1 MNFFGKLYL
10 LKLCCVSIH
19 QANVSQQKLKKKF
32 KKSKN
37 QNRQK
42 HLDIICARVL
52 KTLTKP
58 KLINFDIP
66 PLSESEFPFK
76 ISNNFFL
83 SPVDKNITK
92 LKAYQNT
99 QETTTSKIQRLSHWY
114 DNVYRYL
121 IYNFASVQSS
131 I

>member
-1 MNFFGKLYL
+1 MFHNK
-10 LKLCCVSIH
+10 
-19 QANVSQQKLKKKF
+19 NEKKNF

-99 QETTTSKIQRLSHWY
+99 QETTTSKIQRL
-114 DNVYRYL
+114 
-121 IYNFASVQSS
+121 
-131 I
+131 